1 LVRSSSIIKIAA
13 GVFLGMLL
21 ITGALLVTTDLRV
34 EDSGPVIVF
43 GVAAL
48 SVFLLLFTPT
58 GSAR

>member
-1 LVRSSSIIKIAA
+1 MRSSSIIKIAT

-21 ITGALLVTTDLRV
+21 ITAALVVRTDLRV
-34 EDSGPVIVF
+34 EDAGPIIVF

-48 SVFLLLFTPT
+48 CVFLLLFTPT